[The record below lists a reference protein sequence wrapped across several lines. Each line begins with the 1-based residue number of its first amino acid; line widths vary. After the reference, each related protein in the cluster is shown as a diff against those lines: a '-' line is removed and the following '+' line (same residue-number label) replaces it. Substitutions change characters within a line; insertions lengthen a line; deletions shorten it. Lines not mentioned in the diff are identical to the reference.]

1 MKRVAATQ
9 ILHSLC
15 LESRNGAALRMAM
28 LQRAVFFDHLSD
40 VYSLQAL

>member
-15 LESRNGAALRMAM
+15 LETRNEAALRMTV
-28 LQRAVFFDHLSD
+28 LQRAGFFDHLSD
-40 VYSLQAL
+40 VYGLQAL